1 MSKHAHTVDVSGR
14 EHLEEW
20 RTIPEFSG
28 KYEASSLGR
37 VRNKRTG
44 LVLKQRLNPKRYP
57 VVELCDG
64 KSRECMVHRL
74 MLSAFFG
81 PAPEGHEG
89 CHGNGIKTDNRI
101 ENLELMKRVDHSV
114 HHNHQA
120 LTDLQVRMVRELY
133 DRGEADM
140 MQLAERFKAT
150 ISRICRIIRGETRA
164 SVGGPINRN
173 NKSRRY
179 QKKRE
184 WSQVPEELQR

>member
-1 MSKHAHTVDVSGR
+1 MSKHAHTVDISGR

-74 MLSAFFG
+74 MLSAFYG

-89 CHGNGIKTDNRI
+89 CHGNGVKTDNRI
-101 ENLELMKRVDHSV
+101 ENLRWDTHSSNCEDLVRHGTHRNIRKDRCDYGHEYTPANTYTRPGGQRNCRECKRIRDAAYY
-114 HHNHQA
+114 QA
-120 LTDLQVRMVRELY
+120 NKHKWQ
-133 DRGEADM
+133 
-140 MQLAERFKAT
+140 KA
-150 ISRICRIIRGETRA
+150 S
-164 SVGGPINRN
+164 
-173 NKSRRY
+173 
-179 QKKRE
+179 
-184 WSQVPEELQR
+184 